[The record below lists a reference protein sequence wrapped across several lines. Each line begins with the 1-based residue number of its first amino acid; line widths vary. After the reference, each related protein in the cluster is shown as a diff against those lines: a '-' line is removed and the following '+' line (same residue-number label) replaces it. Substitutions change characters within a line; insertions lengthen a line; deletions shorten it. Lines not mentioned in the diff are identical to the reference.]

1 MNEFARAAFA
11 LTLAVAPLGALP
23 IFSAYL
29 RDVSSET
36 RTRGAIAVGVSSLA
50 LLAATVAIGDPF
62 LDWIEVSPENFQVAA
77 GIIIMPLA
85 LRLLITGDSMITP
98 EETAGPMPRRAWLIP
113 LVFPLIVGPASLA
126 AAVSYGTRYGQGETI
141 GAAAF
146 ASALMLLA
154 GAFAPWLTATV
165 GKLLVNAL
173 GRLNGA
179 LLMVVAV
186 ELIVDGVQ
194 TV

>member
-1 MNEFARAAFA
+1 MNEFARATFA
-11 LTLAVAPLGALP
+11 LALAAAPLGAIP
-23 IFSAYL
+23 IFDAYL
-29 RDVSSET
+29 RDVSPGLRS
-36 RTRGAIAVGVSSLA
+36 RGAIAVGVLSLA
-50 LLAATVAIGDPF
+50 LLAGTVLVGDPF

-77 GIIIMPLA
+77 GIIIAPVA

-126 AAVSYGTRYGQGETI
+126 AALSYGTRYGEGETI
-141 GAAAF
+141 AAAAA
-146 ASALMLLA
+146 ASALVLLA
-154 GAFAPWLTATV
+154 CLFATWLTKTL
-165 GKLLVNAL
+165 GKLPIGAL

-179 LLMVVAV
+179 LLMIVVV

-194 TV
+194 SV